1 MTNSVR
7 EEDNEIIIGTLVPN
21 SKPSKADTEFDLV
34 SSTIAK
40 MQSDTDGMDI
50 LLDMVKKNKLDP
62 WNIDIVEL
70 ADNYFAKMVELK
82 QNNLHVTG
90 RVILFA
96 SILLRL
102 KSDILEGFD
111 PFPEPE
117 PYEIEPPPD
126 RGGDG
131 GFIPTNNVISI
142 DEVLKRRTS
151 VRLNHKRNVTLEELT
166 KYLKFYVKLDKKQ
179 NLERALRRHVNRH
192 SEYADFTPDD
202 IIDMAQD
209 DEIEQNVGRLRN
221 VLTKMFVTEEK
232 IEMKELNSL
241 GLDKISVY
249 LTLLFLSARDK
260 IELMQEEFYSDL
272 YIMPAQI
279 QQQDEVIQ

>member
-7 EEDNEIIIGTLVPN
+7 EENEIIIGTLAPQPQQ
-21 SKPSKADTEFDLV
+21 SKEEAEFNLV

-40 MQSDTDGMDI
+40 MQTETDGMDI
-50 LLDMVKKNKLDP
+50 LLEMVKKNKLDP
-62 WNIDIVEL
+62 WNIDIVDL
-70 ADNYFAKMVELK
+70 ADKYFAKTIELK

-96 SILLRL
+96 CILLRL
-102 KSDILEGFD
+102 KSDILEGYD
-111 PFPEPE
+111 PFNTGVDEFIDEPIDETFEPE
-117 PYEIEPPPD
+117 E
-126 RGGDG
+126 
-131 GFIPTNNVISI
+131 FNTNNVISI

-151 VRLNHKRNVTLEELT
+151 VRLNHKRNVTLNELI
-166 KYLKFYVKLDKKQ
+166 KHLKFYEKLDKKQ
-179 NLERALRRHVNRH
+179 NLKNALRRHVNRH

-202 IIDMAQD
+202 IIDLAQD
-209 DEIEQNVGRLRN
+209 DSIEQNVGMLRN

-232 IEMKELNSL
+232 IEMKELNTL

-249 LTLLFLSARDK
+249 LALLFLSARDK

-272 YIMPAQI
+272 YIMP
-279 QQQDEVIQ
+279 QQVQPEEEVIS

>member
-7 EEDNEIIIGTLVPN
+7 EENEIIIGTLAPQPQQ
-21 SKPSKADTEFDLV
+21 SKEEAEFNLV

-40 MQSDTDGMDI
+40 MQTETDGMDI
-50 LLDMVKKNKLDP
+50 LLEMVKKNKLDP
-62 WNIDIVEL
+62 WNIDIVDL
-70 ADNYFAKMVELK
+70 ADKYFAKTIELK

-96 SILLRL
+96 CILLRL
-102 KSDILEGFD
+102 KSDILEGYD
-111 PFPEPE
+111 PFNTGVDEFIDEPIDETFEPE
-117 PYEIEPPPD
+117 E
-126 RGGDG
+126 
-131 GFIPTNNVISI
+131 FNTNNVISI

-151 VRLNHKRNVTLEELT
+151 VRLNHKRNVTLNELI
-166 KYLKFYVKLDKKQ
+166 KHLKFYEKLDKKQ
-179 NLERALRRHVNRH
+179 NLKNALRRHVNRH

-202 IIDMAQD
+202 IIDLAQD
-209 DEIEQNVGRLRN
+209 DAIEQNVGMLRN

-232 IEMKELNSL
+232 IEMKELNTL

-249 LTLLFLSARDK
+249 LALLFLSARDK

-272 YIMPAQI
+272 YIMP
-279 QQQDEVIQ
+279 QQVVQPDEVMQ

>member
-7 EEDNEIIIGTLVPN
+7 EENEIIIGTLAPQPQQ
-21 SKPSKADTEFDLV
+21 SKEEAEFNLV

-40 MQSDTDGMDI
+40 MQTETDGMDI
-50 LLDMVKKNKLDP
+50 LLEMVKKNKLDP
-62 WNIDIVEL
+62 WNIDIVDL
-70 ADNYFAKMVELK
+70 ADKYFAKTIELK

-96 SILLRL
+96 CILLRL
-102 KSDILEGFD
+102 KSDILEGYD
-111 PFPEPE
+111 PFNTGVDEFIDEPIDETFEPE
-117 PYEIEPPPD
+117 E
-126 RGGDG
+126 
-131 GFIPTNNVISI
+131 FNTNNVISI

-151 VRLNHKRNVTLEELT
+151 VRLNHKRNVTLNELI
-166 KYLKFYVKLDKKQ
+166 KHLKFYEKLDKKQ
-179 NLERALRRHVNRH
+179 NLKNALRRHVNRH

-202 IIDMAQD
+202 IIDLAQD
-209 DEIEQNVGRLRN
+209 DSIEQNVGMLRN

-232 IEMKELNSL
+232 IEMKELNTL

-249 LTLLFLSARDK
+249 LALLFLSARDK

-272 YIMPAQI
+272 YIMP
-279 QQQDEVIQ
+279 QQVVQPDEVMQ

>member
-7 EEDNEIIIGTLVPN
+7 EEDNQIIIGTLVPQTQ
-21 SKPSKADTEFDLV
+21 PSKTDAEFDLV

-40 MQSDTDGMDI
+40 MQADTDGMDI
-50 LLDMVKKNKLDP
+50 LLEMVKKNKLDP

-96 SILLRL
+96 CILLRL
-102 KSDILEGFD
+102 KSDILEGYD
-111 PFPEPE
+111 PFNNMPEEFDEPVEEIYEPE
-117 PYEIEPPPD
+117 EIN
-126 RGGDG
+126 
-131 GFIPTNNVISI
+131 TNNVISI

-166 KYLKFYVKLDKKQ
+166 KYLKFYEKLDKKQ
-179 NLERALRRHVNRH
+179 NLKRALRRHVNRH

-209 DEIEQNVGRLRN
+209 DEIEKNVGMLRN

-272 YIMPAQI
+272 YIMPSQI